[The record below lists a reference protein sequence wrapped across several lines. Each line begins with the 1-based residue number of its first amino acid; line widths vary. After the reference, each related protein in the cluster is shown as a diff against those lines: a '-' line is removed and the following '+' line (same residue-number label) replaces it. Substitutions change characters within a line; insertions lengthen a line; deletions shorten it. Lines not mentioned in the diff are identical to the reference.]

1 MLITCPSCS
10 STYDLPAGRIGAAG
24 RKVRCA
30 SCRESWFIA
39 SPGEESSLD
48 RPPGPESGAEA
59 GAIEIETRPAPPPSA
74 PKIGTPPPRRRP
86 ESRPHGTA
94 RRRWPGTLARAA
106 ALAAICAGPPAL
118 LAFRES
124 VVAAMPGTA
133 SLYRGIGL
141 PVNLVGLSFAQVRS
155 TLTLENT
162 TPILEVTGEIVND
175 GRLARSVPWLQIAL
189 TGEGGETLYKWSA
202 QAAEGKLKAG
212 ETAPFRLRLTAPPTA
227 ARKVEVMFREDK
239 AIRSASR

>member
-10 STYDLPAGRIGAAG
+10 STYDLPAGRIGTAG

-39 SPGEESSLD
+39 SPREESSLD
-48 RPPGPESGAEA
+48 QPPGTESEA
-59 GAIEIETRPAPPPSA
+59 AIEIETRPAPPPSRPETGSPAARRA
-74 PKIGTPPPRRRP
+74 PESPPR
-86 ESRPHGTA
+86 EKA
-94 RRRWPGTLARAA
+94 RRRWTGRLARAA
-106 ALAAICAGPPAL
+106 AAAAVLAGPPAL

-155 TLTLENT
+155 TLTQENT

-175 GRLARSVPWLQIAL
+175 GRLARSVPWLRIAL
-189 TGEGGETLYKWSA
+189 TGEGGETLYEWTA
-202 QAAEGKLKAG
+202 QAAEGKLAG
-212 ETAPFRLRLTAPPTA
+212 GQAAPFRVRLTAPPAA
-227 ARKVEVMFREDK
+227 ARKVEVTFREEK
-239 AIRSASR
+239 PIRSARR